1 MVPLLRRGRPLR
13 RLRRRARAAPRRAVP
28 PGLPLRRRDRLRRIR
43 ARAVADV
50 DLVPP
55 RLEYDGQ
62 GDGGRLDLRAADG
75 GDLRMAVAAMKIGIL
90 GSGVVGQALGTGFAT
105 LGHDVK
111 IGTRRPE
118 DDKLKLWVRQT
129 GAKGSVA
136 SPGEAA
142 RFAEVAVLATAWSG
156 TENAIRLA
164 DPKNLAGK
172 VVIDVTNPLKPTP
185 TNPFALALG
194 FDDSGGEQVQ
204 RWLPQARVVKAFNIV
219 RNSLMVDPKL
229 PGGPPDMFIAGD
241 DAAPKQHV
249 TRIS

>member
-1 MVPLLRRGRPLR
+1 
-13 RLRRRARAAPRRAVP
+13 
-28 PGLPLRRRDRLRRIR
+28 
-43 ARAVADV
+43 
-50 DLVPP
+50 
-55 RLEYDGQ
+55 
-62 GDGGRLDLRAADG
+62 
-75 GDLRMAVAAMKIGIL
+75 MAVAAMKIGIL

-164 DPKNLAGK
+164 DPKNVAGK
-172 VVIDVTNPLKPTP
+172 VVIDVTNPLQPVPNGPPT
-185 TNPFALALG
+185 LAVGLT
-194 FDDSGGEQVQ
+194 DSAGEQVQ
-204 RWLPQARVVKAFNIV
+204 RWLPAAKVVKAFNTV
-219 RNSLMVDPKL
+219 GNPHMFRPQF
-229 PGGPPDMFIAGD
+229 PGGPPDMFIAGND
-241 DAAPKQHV
+241 PGAKQTVAELLKTFGWGVIDLGGIEAARYLEPLGLLWVAYAFKTSTWNHAFKLL
-249 TRIS
+249 RK

>member
-1 MVPLLRRGRPLR
+1 
-13 RLRRRARAAPRRAVP
+13 
-28 PGLPLRRRDRLRRIR
+28 
-43 ARAVADV
+43 
-50 DLVPP
+50 
-55 RLEYDGQ
+55 
-62 GDGGRLDLRAADG
+62 
-75 GDLRMAVAAMKIGIL
+75 MAVAAMKIGIL

-164 DPKNLAGK
+164 DPKNLYTAQNVLPLLNSSK
-172 VVIDVTNPLKPTP
+172 ASENVKSILDAVSAKLTTDDLVQMNKKAAVEKTDPDV
-185 TNPFALALG
+185 LAAQWLRDHG
-194 FDDSGGEQVQ
+194 FT
-204 RWLPQARVVKAFNIV
+204 K
-219 RNSLMVDPKL
+219 
-229 PGGPPDMFIAGD
+229 
-241 DAAPKQHV
+241 
-249 TRIS
+249 